1 MTQQNQDPQTIY
13 RECVARERAVLE
25 TWKDLRETVF
35 RLLYLER
42 PIFPPSAFAPPGAEG
57 PLEREVLKKALLSGR
72 CQEVFALLK
81 GTPHIEDRWELLAR
95 WLKQEGVLEPSEL
108 ILPEDAKRL
117 AIRRFHGLS
126 KKDTL
131 YASLV
136 EIWGPYFERLAA
148 EMGEARPLLHQ
159 KEKQLKEAGFEEEP
173 ITHVAA
179 RREIIPAICDW
190 LADREVLTKDADTQ
204 TIRNAHTR
212 CFGGT
217 FKHTSFFFK
226 PKPSSAE

>member
-1 MTQQNQDPQTIY
+1 MTAQNPDPQTIY
-13 RECVARERAVLE
+13 KESLARERAVLE
-25 TWKDLRETVF
+25 TWKDLRETAF
-35 RLLYLER
+35 QLLFLER
-42 PIFPPSAFAPPGAEG
+42 PIFPPSDFEPPDAEG
-57 PLEREVLKKALLSGR
+57 LEAHERDTLKKALLSAR
-72 CQEVFALLK
+72 CRAVFALLK
-81 GTPHIEDRWELLAR
+81 STPHIEDRWELLAR

-108 ILPEDAKRL
+108 ILPGDTKRL

-159 KEKQLKEAGFEEEP
+159 NEKQLKEAGFEEES

-190 LADREVLTKDADTQ
+190 LADRQILAKEADTQ

-217 FKHTSFFFK
+217 FKYTSFFHKSK
-226 PKPSSAE
+226 P